1 MSDRGM
7 KKWAPY
13 KSLSEQ
19 EEYLQKTRYSKVKIE
34 KPIISN
40 EAAEEI
46 NNILVNYEGQP
57 LLVKYFRNGKIY
69 EEEIVIKSIEPI
81 EKKLVLV
88 SRRIIKLNEI
98 FELIQFSGPHY
109 YC

>member
-13 KSLSEQ
+13 KSRSEQ
-19 EEYLQKTRYSKVKIE
+19 EEYCQKTRYSKVKIE
-34 KPIISN
+34 KPTISN

-69 EEEIVIKSIEPI
+69 EEEIVIKSIDPI

-98 FELIQFSGPHY
+98 FELIQL
-109 YC
+109 